1 MTKNHFIEPIG
12 QAAGRAIVYVREI
25 TPAEMPDEL
34 RGQGARLYGVHDA
47 DGNRLALTQNRG
59 AAFALAKH
67 NHMVPLSVH

>member
-1 MTKNHFIEPIG
+1 MTKNPFAEP
-12 QAAGRAIVYVREI
+12 AGKAIVYVREV
-25 TPAEMPDEL
+25 TPAKMPDEL
-34 RGQGARLYGVHDA
+34 RGQMDRLYAVHDA

>member
-1 MTKNHFIEPIG
+1 MTMTKNPFAEP
-12 QAAGRAIVYVREI
+12 AGKAIVYVREV
-25 TPAEMPDEL
+25 TPAEMPDEV
-34 RGQGARLYGVHDA
+34 RGQTDRLYAVHDA